1 MTIIERLELIR
12 AGYKRAEID
21 AMIKADEDAAKA
33 PPEEKP
39 KEEPKKDEPK
49 KPPEQPK
56 EQPKDEPKKPPEQP
70 KEQPKD
76 ELAEVDALKV
86 ELAELKKQMQLQN
99 IQKIGLDTPPQKSV
113 EEVLAEAVF
122 GNPETK

>member
-1 MTIIERLELIR
+1 MTVFERLELIR

-39 KEEPKKDEPK
+39 KEEPQKDEQK

-56 EQPKDEPKKPPEQP
+56 EPKQEQEQP
-70 KEQPKD
+70 S
-76 ELAEVDALKV
+76 EVDALKA
-86 ELAELKKQMQLQN
+86 ELAELRKQMQLQN
-99 IQKIGLDTPPQKSV
+99 IQKIGLDTPPQKPV
-113 EEVLAEAVF
+113 EDVLAEAIF
-122 GNPETK
+122 GNPEKK

>member
-1 MTIIERLELIR
+1 MTVFERLELIR

-33 PPEEKP
+33 PP
-39 KEEPKKDEPK
+39 KEEPKQEESK

-56 EQPKDEPKKPPEQP
+56 EQQKEQEQP
-70 KEQPKD
+70 S
-76 ELAEVDALKV
+76 EVDTLKS
-86 ELAELKKQMQLQN
+86 ELAELRKQMQLQN
-99 IQKIGLDTPPQKSV
+99 IQKIGLDTPPQKPV

-122 GNPETK
+122 GNPEKKVKE

>member
-1 MTIIERLELIR
+1 MTVFERLELIR

-39 KEEPKKDEPK
+39 KEEPQ

-56 EQPKDEPKKPPEQP
+56 EQPKDEPT
-70 KEQPKD
+70 
-76 ELAEVDALKV
+76 EVDALKS
-86 ELAELKKQMQLQN
+86 ELDELKKQMQLQN
-99 IQKIGLDTPPQKSV
+99 IQKIGLDTPPQKPV

-122 GNPETK
+122 GNPEKK

>member
-39 KEEPKKDEPK
+39 KEEPK
-49 KPPEQPK
+49 
-56 EQPKDEPKKPPEQP
+56 KDEPKKPPEQP

>member
-21 AMIKADEDAAKA
+21 AMIKADEDASKV

-56 EQPKDEPKKPPEQP
+56 EQQKEQEQP
-70 KEQPKD
+70 S
-76 ELAEVDALKV
+76 EVDSLKA

-122 GNPETK
+122 GNPEKK

>member
-21 AMIKADEDAAKA
+21 AMLKAEEDAAKA

-39 KEEPKKDEPK
+39 KEESQKDEPK

-56 EQPKDEPKKPPEQP
+56 EQKQEQP
-70 KEQPKD
+70 SEVDRLKAELD
-76 ELAEVDALKV
+76 ELR
-86 ELAELKKQMQLQN
+86 KQMQLQN
-99 IQKIGLDTPPQKSV
+99 IQKIGLDTPPQKPV

-122 GNPETK
+122 GNPEKK